1 MTRFSRI
8 FSTILSL
15 RAITGREENF
25 DDENGFEYDELHD
38 EVGDEAIATHFLS
51 LSLLEF
57 FLVYSLVSL
66 FVLQNLIEKQWDMK
80 NNNKNSCFCIFFHFR
95 FFYSLSL
102 SLSLSLSPALVS
114 LFDGQ

>member
-51 LSLLEF
+51 LSLSLLEF

-80 NNNKNSCFCIFFHFR
+80 NNNKNSCFCFFFTFA
-95 FFYSLSL
+95 FFIVSLSL
-102 SLSLSLSPALVS
+102 SLSLPPLVS

>member
-102 SLSLSLSPALVS
+102 SPAFS
-114 LFDGQ
+114 ITI

>member
-51 LSLLEF
+51 LSL
-57 FLVYSLVSL
+57 S
-66 FVLQNLIEKQWDMK
+66 IG
-80 NNNKNSCFCIFFHFR
+80 IFFSLLS
-95 FFYSLSL
+95 SLSVCTTKL
-102 SLSLSLSPALVS
+102 NREAV
-114 LFDGQ
+114 GYEK